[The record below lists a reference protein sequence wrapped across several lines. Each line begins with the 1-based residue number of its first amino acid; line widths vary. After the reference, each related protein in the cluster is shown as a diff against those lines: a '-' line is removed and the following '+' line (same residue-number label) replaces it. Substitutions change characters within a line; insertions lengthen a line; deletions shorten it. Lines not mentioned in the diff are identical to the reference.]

1 MYNQNMSV
9 YVRLL
14 GIPSIKLGNEWIT
27 PSAAKTSALL
37 YYLAHKNHWVDR
49 NTLAYLFWADVPEEN
64 ARGNL
69 RNLLSR
75 LKNLSYAQTLEIER
89 GRLRWVADTDLKAF
103 QNALETENTSQ
114 TIELYTGELM
124 QGFRLDGAPEFEAWL
139 ETERQEIFSVW
150 RETVFQ
156 LSSALE
162 TEGQHENIANAFEKL
177 HKADPF
183 DEDVLKRYLQSLHL
197 TGRQSKALDT
207 FKQFEQKLKD
217 ELGGEPEQTTLD
229 LIKQIKT
236 SAIKIETLTKKKE
249 SIRSTLKEGL
259 SQNVLTEGATQSIP
273 DEESTQ
279 GTPQKEQSVQKTF
292 VSQKLYN
299 LPTQPTPFVG
309 RIAEQKQ
316 LTEQLSKSD
325 CNLITIVAP
334 GGMGKTRFAIAAAK
348 KQLANFKDGIYFV
361 PFAPVTATEQMVY
374 ALADGLN
381 FNFYGRDESENQL
394 LDYLKDK
401 NMLLVL
407 DNLEHLLAGVE
418 LISKILQASTNIK
431 VLATSR
437 ERLNLHAEWLF
448 DLRGLSFPEEDTK
461 EATNF
466 DAIKLFIQSAQKV
479 QPSFTMDEQNT
490 LVVTRICK
498 LIQGMPLATELA
510 AAWLELLSLDE
521 ILAEIKQGIDFLET
535 EMRDLPERQ
544 RSIKSV
550 FDTSWKRLSES
561 EQLVFMN
568 LSVFRGG
575 FTREAAQSV
584 ASANLRTLRSLVNK
598 SLIFLD
604 GKRYGIH
611 ELLRQYGEEKLA
623 ETPKLVTQL
632 SDVHCQYFTDF
643 LHLKNDDV
651 LGWSQLEA
659 SKKIEVEFDNI
670 RAAWQWAIKTANVQ
684 AIHKAAMPSLTMF
697 FQFQSRYIEALDFF
711 NQAATMLKEQP
722 HSQEISLALINILQG
737 QAQFSLRTGQ
747 LEQVEHTMQE
757 SLELYQELG
766 INPIDKAFL
775 SDPRGMLSF
784 AASVRGDYSKAAQ
797 YAEKMLIQARDQDN
811 CGNCQFGYYLW
822 ARALIAQGQN
832 SEAEKHA
839 KSALDVAEKSGDTWF
854 SAYILN
860 TLAGIAIAQQ
870 DFDLARKYCQRSY
883 DIRKQFDD
891 TEGMAVAINLLG
903 DIAMWQDSFEN
914 AKELYQQALV
924 LYQDINDQGGLAKAQ
939 NRLGDVNLS
948 LGQYEEAKRHL
959 HKALEIVSK
968 HQFSRFTTRI
978 LVSAGH
984 YFLLTGNSEKGVELL
999 CFTINNP
1006 ASDQEVKTKATSLL
1020 EQHSIQNTTAYKA
1033 EHDLQDITNK
1043 LLIELA

>member
-1 MYNQNMSV
+1 MSV

-14 GIPSIKLGNEWIT
+14 GIPSIKFNNEWIT
-27 PSAAKTSALL
+27 PSAVKTSALL
-37 YYLAHKNHWVDR
+37 YYLAHTNHWVDR
-49 NTLAYLFWADVPEEN
+49 NTLAYLFWADIPEEN

-75 LKNLSYAQTLEIER
+75 LKNLPYAKTLEIER
-89 GRLRWVADTDLKAF
+89 ARLRWVTDTDLKAF
-103 QNALETENTSQ
+103 QNALETENSSQ

-177 HKADPF
+177 HKVDPF

-207 FKQFEQKLKD
+207 FKQFEQKLKE
-217 ELGGEPEQTTLD
+217 ELGGEPEQATLD
-229 LIKQIKT
+229 LVKQIKT
-236 SAIKIETLTKKKE
+236 STIKIETPTKKKE
-249 SIRSTLKEGL
+249 PDQSTLKVEPDQDL
-259 SQNVLTEGATQSIP
+259 LTEESAQSMLEAEP
-273 DEESTQ
+273 AQD
-279 GTPQKEQSVQKTF
+279 TPKKENLVQSTF
-292 VSQKLYN
+292 VNQKLHN

-316 LTEQLSKSD
+316 LTEQLSKTD

-334 GGMGKTRFAIAAAK
+334 GGMGKTRFAVAAAK
-348 KQLANFKDGIYFV
+348 KQLTNFKDGVYFV

-381 FNFYGRDESENQL
+381 FNFYGRDESKNQL

-407 DNLEHLLAGVE
+407 DNLEHLLSGVE
-418 LISKILQASTNIK
+418 LISEILQASPNIK

-448 DLRGLSFPEEDTK
+448 DLRGLSFPEENTK

-479 QPSFTMDEQNT
+479 QPSFTVNEQNT

-623 ETPKLVTQL
+623 ETPERVTQL
-632 SDVHCQYFTDF
+632 NDVHCQYFTDF
-643 LHLKNDDV
+643 LHLQTDDV
-651 LGWSQLEA
+651 LGWNQLEA
-659 SKKIEVEFDNI
+659 SKKIEMEFDNI
-670 RAAWQWAIKTANVQ
+670 RASWQWAIQTANVQ
-684 AIHKAAMPSLTMF
+684 AIHKAAMPSLNMF

-711 NQAATMLKEQP
+711 NQAATMLKEQAP
-722 HSQEISLALINILQG
+722 SQNISLALINILQG
-737 QAQFSLRTGQ
+737 QAQFNLRLGQ
-747 LEQVEHTMQE
+747 LEQVESAMQQN
-757 SLELYQELG
+757 LRFYKELG
-766 INPIDKAFL
+766 IKPVDKAFL
-775 SDPRGMLSF
+775 SDPKGLLSF
-784 AASVRGDYSKAAQ
+784 VASVRGDYQRAAQ
-797 YAEKMLIQARDQDN
+797 YAEEICKQAEDQN
-811 CGNCQFGYYLW
+811 NSANCQFGYYLM

-832 SEAEKHA
+832 SEAEKYA
-839 KSALDVAEKSGDTWF
+839 KLALDVAEKAGDMWF
-854 SAYILN
+854 SAYIFN
-860 TLAGIAIAQQ
+860 TLADIAIGKQ
-870 DFDLARKYCQRSY
+870 DFALAKNYCQRSH
-883 DIRKQFDD
+883 DIRKQFNDI
-891 TEGMAVAINLLG
+891 EGKALALNRLG
-903 DIAMWQDSFEN
+903 DIAMWQNSFKE
-914 AKELYQQALV
+914 AKGLYQQALD

-948 LGQYEEAKRHL
+948 LNQYEEAKKHL
-959 HKALEIVSK
+959 YRALEIVAK
-968 HQFSRFTTRI
+968 HQFNRITTRI
-978 LVSAGH
+978 LVSVGH
-984 YFLLTGNSEKGVELL
+984 YFLLTGSSEKGAELL

-1020 EQHSIQNTTAYKA
+1020 EQYSIQSTADYKA
-1033 EHDLQDITNK
+1033 EDDLQDITNK